1 MGTNST
7 PDEPS
12 GVASRPRVGAAIAV
26 HNGREYL
33 RRCLDSGA
41 EQWSVAVVLDDGST
55 DGTQEM
61 LREEYPDTIVVEGD
75 GEQWWTGGTNRALE
89 GCISARCDY
98 ALLLNPDVVL
108 FPDTVERLLEAAQ
121 GSRDAVFA
129 SLVLDSKDTSKVWWA
144 GSSWRRLAPWIPIM
158 TSRYLYPAGTAVTE
172 LPTDPFP
179 TDEAHGRAVLVPM
192 ELFERFGLF
201 DEKHLPHY
209 GADVDFSLRLR
220 AAKVPIHVVPRAR
233 VTLEVDNSG
242 HSTQASSLTDRVRSI
257 WRYLTDQKSGD
268 AARVWWHITRR
279 HAPLGTRNF
288 TYGFILSLNVLRRLW
303 LRRRVV
309 KG

>member
-1 MGTNST
+1 MT
-7 PDEPS
+7 
-12 GVASRPRVGAAIAV
+12 PRVGAAIAV

-41 EQWSVAVVLDDGST
+41 EQWSVAVVLDDAST

-75 GEQWWTGGTNRALE
+75 GDQWWTGGTNRAIE
-89 GCISARCDY
+89 GCQAARCDY

-121 GSRDAVFA
+121 GAQDAVFA
-129 SLVLDSKDTSKVWWA
+129 SLVLDARDHSRVWWA
-144 GSSWRRLAPWIPIM
+144 GSRWGRIARWLPVM
-158 TSRYLYPAGTAVTE
+158 TSRYLYPAGTAVSE
-172 LPTDPFP
+172 LPEEPFAS
-179 TDEAHGRAVLVPM
+179 DEAHGRAVLVPM
-192 ELFERFGLF
+192 ALFERHGLF
-201 DEKHLPHY
+201 DEEHLPHY

-220 AAKVPIHVVPRAR
+220 AADVPIHIVPAAR
-233 VTLEVDNSG
+233 VILEVDNSG
-242 HSTQASSLTDRVRSI
+242 HSVTATSLSARLRSI

-279 HAPLGTRNF
+279 HAPLGTRNL
-288 TYGFILSLNVLRRLW
+288 TLGFILSLNILRRLGV
-303 LRRRVV
+303 RRAVP
-309 KG
+309 KS